1 MKKKTFYTELAYLLG
16 ICLIS
21 LGAACM
27 VAADFGVSMVVAP
40 AYLVYLK
47 LSTTALPFFTFGM
60 AEYTLQAL
68 LLILMCL
75 ILRRFR
81 VYYLFS
87 FLTAVFYGLLLDA
100 NTALVGLLPANLMS
114 VRVLLYLGG
123 LVFCAVGVAMVFHT
137 YIPPEVYE
145 LFVKELAPIC
155 HMPDHR
161 LKTIYD
167 LTSCVLSVLIS
178 FAFFGLGRFEGV
190 KWGTV
195 ICAVVDGWMIGVCS
209 RWMEK
214 HFAFRDRLKLRP
226 FFESRQDA

>member
-1 MKKKTFYTELAYLLG
+1 MKKTFYTELAYLVG
-16 ICLIS
+16 IYLIA

-27 VAADFGVSMVVAP
+27 VSANFGVSMVVAP

-47 LSTTALPFFTFGM
+47 LSTTVLPFFTFGM
-60 AEYTLQAL
+60 AEYTFQAAL
-68 LLILMCL
+68 LVLMCL

-87 FLTAVFYGLLLDA
+87 FFTAVFYGLLLDA
-100 NTALVGLLPANLMS
+100 NTALIALLPTQQMA

-123 LVFCAVGVAMVFHT
+123 LIFCAVGVAMVFHT

-145 LFVKELAPIC
+145 LFVKELAPRWRL
-155 HMPDHR
+155 PDHR

-167 LTSCVLSVLIS
+167 LVSCVVAVLIS

-190 KWGTV
+190 KWGTAV
-195 ICAVVDGWMIGVCS
+195 CAVVDGWLIGRFS
-209 RWMEK
+209 RWLEA
-214 HFAFRDRLKLRP
+214 HFEFRDALKLRA
-226 FFESRQDA
+226 FFSPHKA

>member
-1 MKKKTFYTELAYLLG
+1 MEKKTFYTELAYLLG
-16 ICLIS
+16 IYLIS

-27 VAADFGVSMVVAP
+27 VAANFGVSMVVAP

-47 LSTTALPFFTFGM
+47 LSSTALPFFTFGM
-60 AEYTLQAL
+60 AEYTLQAVL
-68 LLILMCL
+68 LLLMCL

-87 FLTAVFYGLLLDA
+87 FLTAVLYGLLLDA
-100 NTALVGLLPANLMS
+100 NTALVGLLPAQYLS

-123 LVFCAVGVAMVFHT
+123 LIFCAVGVAMVFHT

-145 LFVKELAPIC
+145 LFVKELAPLC

-161 LKTIYD
+161 LKTVYD
-167 LTSCVLSVLIS
+167 LTSCALSVLIS
-178 FAFFGLGRFEGV
+178 FAFFGWGHFEGV

-195 ICAVVDGWMIGVCS
+195 ICAVVDGWLIGVCS
-209 RWMEK
+209 RRME
-214 HFAFRDRLKLRP
+214 ARYTFRDRLKLRP
-226 FFESRQDA
+226 FFEGGQRA